1 MVCHLPLVF
10 KQIFVSSNYDLEA
23 LRSIMIIVTDDGGR
37 ILWLS
42 TEALKIEDKQTKQ
55 PVRFT
60 PETAS
65 Y

>member
-1 MVCHLPLVF
+1 M
-10 KQIFVSSNYDLEA
+10 I
-23 LRSIMIIVTDDGGR
+23 LRLSRIIMIIANDDGGI

-42 TEALKIEDKQTKQ
+42 TEALKVEDKESKQ